1 MLVWRGRI
9 TMKNIKLLNMDI
21 YISKNYEAMS
31 KKAADL
37 LISIVNEREKPV
49 LGLAT
54 GGTPAGMYAELIR
67 MNKAGKVDFSK
78 TITFNLD
85 EYYPISKED
94 NHSYNYFMRE
104 NLFNHINIKIEN
116 TNIPD
121 GLASDWA
128 LESEEYEKKIRAT
141 GGVDL
146 QVLGIGSNG
155 HIGFDEPA
163 DDFPTK
169 TQRTCLTEHTIHA
182 NARFFDRIEDI
193 PKEAI
198 TMGIGTIMSAK
209 KIMLLASG
217 SIKAK
222 MLKEAILGK
231 VTPKVPASILQFHKD
246 VTIITDEEAGVELLR
261 ALE

>member
-1 MLVWRGRI
+1 
-9 TMKNIKLLNMDI
+9 MKNIKILNMDI
-21 YISKNYEAMS
+21 YIEKDYDLMS
-31 KKAADL
+31 KRAADFL
-37 LISIVNEREKPV
+37 AVIIKAIEKPV

-67 MNKAGKVDFSK
+67 MNKAGEVDFSK
-78 TITFNLD
+78 TTTFNLD

-94 NHSYNYFMRE
+94 RQSYYYFMNE
-104 NLFNHINIKIEN
+104 KLFKHINIDLKNIH
-116 TNIPD
+116 IPD
-121 GLASDWA
+121 GLAPDST
-128 LESEEYEKKIRAT
+128 LESEFYEKKIRAV

-169 TQRTCLTEHTIHA
+169 TQRTHLADYTILD
-182 NARFFDRIEDI
+182 NARYFDKIEEV

-217 SIKAK
+217 SAKAK
-222 MLKEAILGK
+222 MVKEAILGK

-246 VTIITDEEAGVELLR
+246 VTMILDEEAGAELLK
-261 ALE
+261 ALN